1 MLVVEVVQGME
12 ALPLQ
17 LAEQAAVARQETEQ
31 QERITEQQA
40 LQILVV
46 AEEAVALMEPVLQKE
61 QAAQAVQA

>member
-17 LAEQAAVARQETEQ
+17 LAEQAAVVRQETEQ

-46 AEEAVALMEPVLQKE
+46 AEEAAALMALVHQRA
-61 QAAQAVQA
+61 QVAQAVQA